1 MISPY
6 ATGDNATASS
16 VMSEQH
22 QFQLFEESLRKVN
35 RLVFQMLINEIIP
48 LSMGLEK
55 KLEKANNDEL
65 SDKLSKMEVTEGEE
79 SLSTVAP
86 IYNTK
91 DIIPSNQL
99 IHELSELKD
108 EDKYNKVMDRVR
120 NIGYQVGNKLSE
132 LLIFTNNPNLQFKEM
147 DLLLIMKFICR
158 DVWKQLYGKQID
170 NLKTNHRGTFYL
182 IDYDYQ
188 PIREFC
194 IEENALKKELK
205 LVEPFLEFP
214 VGIIKGVLAS
224 LGYSKEQ
231 VICLATFIDRPNNDI
246 PDTTFAK
253 GISFHVQITT
263 QNNQ

>member
-1 MISPY
+1 MNGY
-6 ATGDNATASS
+6 TTGENGTIPG
-16 VMSEQH
+16 MTEQH

-35 RLVFQMLINEIIP
+35 KLVFQMLINEIVP
-48 LSMGLEK
+48 LSMNVQR
-55 KLEKANNDEL
+55 KLEKSSDDEFNSEMSKL
-65 SDKLSKMEVTEGEE
+65 DVNENSNTTNLLKEIVPSD
-79 SLSTVAP
+79 
-86 IYNTK
+86 
-91 DIIPSNQL
+91 QL
-99 IHELSELKD
+99 IHELAETKD
-108 EDKYNKVMDRVR
+108 EDKYNKVIDRVR
-120 NIGYQVGNKLSE
+120 NIGFQVGNKLSE

-147 DLLLIMKFICR
+147 DLLLIMKFVCR

-182 IDYDYQ
+182 FDYDYP

-224 LGYSKEQ
+224 LGYPPEQ
-231 VICLATFIDRPNNDI
+231 VICLATFVDRPNNDI
-246 PDTTFAK
+246 PDTSFAK

-263 QNNQ
+263 QNNP

>member
-1 MISPY
+1 MSAY
-6 ATGDNATASS
+6 ATGDNGAASS
-16 VMSEQH
+16 AMSEQH

-35 RLVFQMLINEIIP
+35 RLVFQMLINEMIP
-48 LSMGLEK
+48 LSMGIEK
-55 KLEKANNDEL
+55 KLEKADNEEL
-65 SDKLSKMEVTEGEE
+65 SDKLSKMEVTEGED
-79 SLSTVAP
+79 STTTT
-86 IYNTK
+86 YNTN
-91 DIIPSNQL
+91 DIILSSQL
-99 IHELSELKD
+99 IHELSELTD
-108 EDKYNKVMDRVR
+108 EDKYNRVIDRVR

-231 VICLATFIDRPNNDI
+231 VICLATFIDRPNKDI

>member
-1 MISPY
+1 MSAY
-6 ATGDNATASS
+6 ATGDNTAASS
-16 VMSEQH
+16 AMSEQH
-22 QFQLFEESLRKVN
+22 QYQLFEESLRKVN
-35 RLVFQMLINEIIP
+35 RLVFQMLINEMIP
-48 LSMGLEK
+48 LSMGIEK
-55 KLEKANNDEL
+55 KLEMADSEEL
-65 SDKLSKMEVTEGEE
+65 SDKLSKMEVTEGED
-79 SLSTVAP
+79 SATTTHNAD
-86 IYNTK
+86 

-108 EDKYNKVMDRVR
+108 EDKYNRVIDRVR